1 MVGGTKYLLGI
12 CELYNKSVHGYD
24 ENSDSR
30 VLHSHL
36 VNTLIELEN
45 FYNNSFLENI
55 RFLKRFYECICFTPP
70 PSYSISNYSQI
81 IRKHNYIGLDIIEV
95 SLLNGGEMVACKKT
109 FWLRILQR
117 KWKKIFKLQKEKN
130 EKRKQLFAINYRN
143 IYGKWPKE
151 LL

>member
-1 MVGGTKYLLGI
+1 MVSETKYLLGI
-12 CELYNKSVHGYD
+12 CELYNRHIHGYD

-30 VLHSHL
+30 LPQYHL
-36 VNTLIELEN
+36 VHYLIDVEN
-45 FYNNSFLENI
+45 FYNNSFLEDIN
-55 RFLKRFYECICFTPP
+55 FLKNIYFHINLYSF
-70 PSYSISNYSQI
+70 PSSLISNYSQI
-81 IRKHNYIGLDIIEV
+81 IMKPNYINLDIIEI
-95 SLLNGGEMVACKKT
+95 SYLNGGEAVACIKT

-117 KWKKIFKLQKEKN
+117 KWKKIFKLRKEKN

>member
-1 MVGGTKYLLGI
+1 MIGETKYVLGI
-12 CELYNKSVHGYD
+12 CEVYNQDIHGYD

-30 VLHSHL
+30 VLYYYL

-55 RFLKRFYECICFTPP
+55 HFLKRFY
-70 PSYSISNYSQI
+70 YQI
-81 IRKHNYIGLDIIEV
+81 DLDIIEI
-95 SLLNGGEMVACKKT
+95 SYLHGGEMVACKKT

-117 KWKKIFKLQKEKN
+117 KWKKFFKLQKEKN